1 MASPDVLDF
10 PRLVAPVPGPNPAGK
25 DLRADYSPKAIYREI
40 KGARDKARESER
52 YLLYKGGVDDQGHAV
67 PPPDWRPVL
76 QLAPEA
82 IAQQSKDLE
91 LVALLTEALARKQGF
106 AGLRDGFRLAREL
119 AEKFWDH
126 LYPTPDEE
134 GVRTRIAPLVR
145 LNGEEGEGLLVA
157 PIFQIPITAGGSA
170 GSFSITDHRLALEL
184 DGISD
189 PDKRAR
195 RLEQP
200 GAVTLQMFDKSAA
213 ATSAATF
220 RNLLDDIAQ
229 CWTEFEKL
237 GQTLE
242 QLCNNDAS
250 AVPGGEPVLF
260 PTSAIRDA
268 LAACRETVE
277 KIVGPVLG
285 SGESI
290 VLEEGG
296 DAMSAGGEGSEVV
309 AGRTQGAP
317 GSREEAFR
325 TLLRVADFFKRTEPH
340 SPVSY
345 ALEQAVRWGRMPL
358 PQLLDELIPEDA
370 TRQQLFKLIGI
381 AGPSEGSS

>member
-1 MASPDVLDF
+1 MASPEVLDLS
-10 PRLVAPVPGPNPAGK
+10 RLTAPIPGPNPAGK

-40 KGARDKARESER
+40 KGARDKAREAER
-52 YLLYKGGVDDQGHAV
+52 YILNKGGLDDHGHPM

-76 QLAPEA
+76 DLAPKALAE
-82 IAQQSKDLE
+82 QSKDLE
-91 LVALLTEALARKQGF
+91 IVALLTEALARKHGF

-119 AEKFWDH
+119 AEQFWDR

-157 PIFQIPITAGGSA
+157 PILQIPITAGGSA
-170 GSFSITDHRLALEL
+170 GAFSVADHRLALEL
-184 DGISD
+184 DGIAD

-200 GAVTLQMFDKSAA
+200 GAVTVQMFEKSVA
-213 ATSAATF
+213 ATPADSF
-220 RNLLDDIAQ
+220 RNLLEDVAQ
-229 CWTEFEKL
+229 SWAEFQKL
-237 GQTLE
+237 GEALE
-242 QLCNNDAS
+242 RLCNADGAAEPVVFPVS
-250 AVPGGEPVLF
+250 AVRE
-260 PTSAIRDA
+260 A
-268 LAACRETVE
+268 LEACRETAE
-277 KIVGPVLG
+277 RIARPIIGGGEEEVLL
-285 SGESI
+285 
-290 VLEEGG
+290 LEEGG
-296 DAMSAGGEGSEVV
+296 EAMASGGAGAEGVT
-309 AGRTQGAP
+309 GRV

-325 TLLRVADFFKRTEPH
+325 ALLRVAEFFKRTEPH

-370 TRQQLFKLIGI
+370 ARQQLFKLIGI
-381 AGPSEGSS
+381 TPPSQGTS